1 MNLGVRVLLMFD
13 GGVHRSVQPLKLC
26 ETHDEPHLLR
36 ARHHVIFGHTEDH
49 VQDVGFHVGTQ
60 RREGLEL
67 FEQFLFT
74 VPGRIGDEETASLHA
89 FTIPRFVQV
98 FTSRTFRVTI

>member
-1 MNLGVRVLLMFD
+1 MNLGVPVLLMFD
-13 GGVHRSVQPLKLC
+13 SGVHRSVQPFKLC
-26 ETHDEPHLLR
+26 ETHDEPHRLR

-49 VQDVGFHVGTQ
+49 VQDVDFHVGTQ

-67 FEQFLFT
+67 FEQFLFALT
-74 VPGRIGDEETASLHA
+74 GCIGDEEIAPLHA

-98 FTSRTFRVTI
+98 FTSRTFCVTV